1 VNTRALEGRHAQRGF
16 TLIEVFAA
24 LAVLAVSSL
33 GLVAG
38 LVIALRAN
46 GIAAQRTLMLQFAQT
61 RLERLIAETRT
72 KIPTA
77 ATTSPDCSK
86 MTSSPWP
93 SGTSGLPP
101 PGTGG
106 WMLDVIDGPAP
117 NGAAGNDAMFGPV
130 LIYDAANNAT
140 DNYIG
145 STIAT
150 RTSVYNAWVGGSL
163 SNGCASTITP
173 QSPGGGAPA
182 PGQAAVLCR
191 EVHIEPQTV
200 NGIPMLRAWVRVLQV
215 GADWQ
220 VNSVT
225 LTEDIAQ

>member
-1 VNTRALEGRHAQRGF
+1 MNTRPVPRRRAARGF

-24 LAVLAVSSL
+24 LAVLAIASL

-93 SGTSGLPP
+93 SGTSGLPA

-117 NGAAGNDAMFGPV
+117 NGAAGNDAMWGPV
-130 LIYDAANNAT
+130 LIYDASTNAT

-150 RTSVYNAWVGGSL
+150 RTNVYNAWVGGSL
-163 SNGCASTITP
+163 SAGCGSSIAAA
-173 QSPGGGAPA
+173 SPGGGAAP
-182 PGQAAVLCR
+182 PGQASVLCR

-200 NGIPMLRAWVRVLQV
+200 NGVPMLRAWVRVLQV
-215 GADWQ
+215 GTNWQ